1 MSSWFSRF
9 EARRWPVFVLVLAGA
24 GLSFLDPWFALAPL
38 ALAALLLLLPA
49 AARQSRLKE
58 LNELMDK
65 VQAGRLV
72 HRMPESIDDP
82 LLDAIRLSINSSLD
96 QTETAFREML
106 GAMEA
111 STHGRPWRRLYTAGL
126 HGTFRDVL
134 EKMQGMLDRLEEA
147 RESVA
152 REALLSRIFVR
163 SESGLSTAIGHVS
176 EALELV
182 ARDSTQAESLSQ
194 AFASSAGA
202 MSGAAETMSSALGQA
217 QASAQGSAAALHEL
231 DGKTNA
237 IRQLTGHID
246 AIAKQTNLLALNAA
260 IEAARAGEAGRGFAV
275 VADEVR
281 KLADQSQKA
290 AVEITQAIGDVS
302 AAMEDV
308 SQKMETLS
316 QAVSEARETADVFSS
331 ELAGSASSAGVVEEL
346 AGTIGRGAG
355 KMETSMRMVS
365 LAQKARADV
374 NAIINGE
381 SIDTSSHSA
390 AERAALE
397 LAASRKWTEGSKERE
412 ALVEMYDELF
422 AYIESQNA
430 VTYGN

>member
-9 EARRWPVFVLVLAGA
+9 EARRWPAFALVVAGA
-24 GLSFLDPWFALAPL
+24 GLAFLDPLYALPPL
-38 ALAALLLLLPA
+38 VLAALLLALPG
-49 AARQSRLKE
+49 AARQSRLQE
-58 LNELMDK
+58 LNDLMHK
-65 VQAGRLV
+65 VQSGQLV
-72 HRMPESIDDP
+72 HRMPERIDDP
-82 LLDAIRLSINSSLD
+82 LLDAIRVSINSSLD
-96 QTETAFREML
+96 QTESAFREML

-111 STHGRPWRRLYTAGL
+111 STHNRPWRRLQTAGL

-134 EKMQGMLDRLEEA
+134 GKMQGMLDRLDEA

-152 REALLSRIFVR
+152 REALLSKIFLR

-176 EALELV
+176 EALESV
-182 ARDSTQAESLSQ
+182 AQDSTQAEERARSFSE
-194 AFASSAGA
+194 SAVA
-202 MSGAAETMSSALGQA
+202 MSGAAESMSTALGQA
-217 QASAQGSAAALHEL
+217 QASATESAAALHEL

-302 AAMEDV
+302 GAMEGV
-308 SQKMETLS
+308 SSKMEELS
-316 QAVSEARETADVFSS
+316 EAVSGARGTADTFSQELS
-331 ELAGSASSAGVVEEL
+331 GSAHSANVVQELAGSIGQGASQ
-346 AGTIGRGAG
+346 
-355 KMETSMRMVS
+355 METSMRMVS

-374 NAIINGE
+374 NAIINGQTV
-381 SIDTSSHSA
+381 DTSSHSA

-397 LAASRKWTEGSKERE
+397 LAATRKWTEGSKERE

-422 AYIESQNA
+422 AYIETQNA
-430 VTYGN
+430 ITYGR